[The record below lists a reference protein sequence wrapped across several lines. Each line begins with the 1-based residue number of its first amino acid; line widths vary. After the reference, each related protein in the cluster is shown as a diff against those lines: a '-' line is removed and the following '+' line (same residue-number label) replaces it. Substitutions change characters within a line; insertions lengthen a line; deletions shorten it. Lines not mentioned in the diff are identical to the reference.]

1 MTRSGPEAALETG
14 PDARGAR
21 LLVIVPC
28 LDEERTVGQVVAGL
42 PRSLPGVAELEVLVI
57 DDGSADATAE
67 RAREAGASVLRHAV
81 NLGLG
86 ESFRRGVRE
95 ALARGADILVNIDGD
110 GQFDP
115 TSVGELIEP
124 IVRGE
129 AHMVTA
135 SRFLDPALTPRMP
148 AIKRWGNRQVARIVR
163 LLTGKRFHDVSC
175 GFRAFSREALLRMN
189 LYGSFTY
196 THETFMDLVFK
207 GMSIREIP
215 LPVRGS
221 REFGESRMASSIPRY
236 AWRSLQIM
244 VRAFIAYRPFTFF
257 ASIAAGFFVGGLAL
271 LGFLLW
277 HYIQTGAFSPHRWAG
292 FVGGA
297 LSFVGLITL
306 VLGILGDLLVRLRRN
321 QEEILYFLR
330 QGSEADPR

>member
-1 MTRSGPEAALETG
+1 MTP
-14 PDARGAR
+14 ARPGAVVER
-21 LLVIVPC
+21 HASPGQATLLVIVPC
-28 LDEERTVGQVVAGL
+28 LDEERTVGAVVGGL
-42 PRSLPGVAELEVLVI
+42 PRSLPGVAAVDVVVI
-57 DDGSADATAE
+57 DDGSSDATAE
-67 RAREAGASVLRHAV
+67 RAREAGADVVRHAA

-86 ESFRRGVRE
+86 ETFRRGVRE
-95 ALARGADILVNIDGD
+95 ALTRGADILVNIDGD

-115 TSVGELIEP
+115 ASIPELVAP
-124 IVRGE
+124 IVAGE

-207 GMSIREIP
+207 GMAIREVP
-215 LPVRGS
+215 LPVRGT
-221 REFGESRMASSIPRY
+221 REFGESRIASSIPRY

-244 VRAFIAYRPFTFF
+244 ARAFIAYRPFTFF
-257 ASIAAGFFVGGLAL
+257 AALAALLMAAGAGLL
-271 LGFLLW
+271 LFLLV
-277 HYIQTGAFSPHRWAG
+277 HYIRSGAFSPHIWAG
-292 FVGGA
+292 FVGGGLA
-297 LSFVGLITL
+297 LAGVLTL
-306 VLGILGDLLVRLRRN
+306 ALGVLGDMLVRLRVN
-321 QEEILYFLR
+321 QEEILYALKR
-330 QGSEADPR
+330 GAHGG